1 MIKNTIP
8 PLTRQEFV
16 KIVRDDLY
24 IQHPPHRFAY
34 LFFDFGM
41 EKVSAHDKGETS
53 DWKHWVEY
61 GYNGAKEGRLMDI
74 KKALGELTR
83 LADADDR

>member
-24 IQHPPHRFAY
+24 IQHPPHRFAR
-34 LFFDFGM
+34 LWLVFGR
-41 EKVSAHDKGETS
+41 EWVSAPDKGETK
-53 DWKHWVEY
+53 DWRHWVDF
-61 GYNGAKEGRLMDI
+61 GFKGAQNGRLMDI

-83 LADADDR
+83 LADADNR

>member
-1 MIKNTIP
+1 MIKNTIH

-16 KIVRDDLY
+16 KMVRDDLY
-24 IQHPPHRFAY
+24 IQHPPYRFAR
-34 LFFDFGM
+34 LWLDFGR
-41 EKVSAHDKGETS
+41 EWVLAREKGET
-53 DWKHWVEY
+53 DWLHWVEF
-61 GYNGAKEGRLMDI
+61 GYRGAQNGRLMDI

>member
-1 MIKNTIP
+1 MIKNTIH

-24 IQHPPHRFAY
+24 IQHPPHRFAR
-34 LFFDFGM
+34 LWLVFGR
-41 EKVSAHDKGETS
+41 EWVSAREKGET
-53 DWKHWVEY
+53 DTWLHWVGF
-61 GYNGAKEGRLMDI
+61 GYRGAQNGRLMDI